1 MANHLLPPNATPQE
15 RAVSETLSR
24 TDTINVPI
32 RALWRPNDCPAHLLP
47 WLAWALSVDE
57 WDEQWSEQQ
66 KREAIATA
74 VYLHRHKGTKA
85 AVQRAMQAI
94 GHDAHIS
101 EWFEYTGRP
110 YTYRL
115 EMASPF
121 VSQAD
126 FNRLIRHI
134 TTAANARS
142 WLEVITQRHT
152 LSQRLTL
159 ATVTQQ
165 AQRTTFSLPPPRF
178 HLAESHTYAASAVH
192 SAHVATL
199 GLPAWAIA
207 DQQHAIHWRGAY
219 HTARQTS
226 IRLDI
231 QVALTPQPLRHACI
245 HQTATTTT
253 IKEEP

>member
-1 MANHLLPPNATPQE
+1 MANHLLPPNATATE
-15 RAVSETLSR
+15 SAVSSTLSR
-24 TDTINVPI
+24 IDTISVPI
-32 RALWRPNDCPAHLLP
+32 RALWRPRDCPAHLLP

-94 GHDAHIS
+94 GHDAQIS
-101 EWFEYTGRP
+101 EWFDYTGRP

-115 EMASPF
+115 EMTSSF
-121 VSQAD
+121 VSQDD

-142 WLEVITQRHT
+142 WLEVITQRHA
-152 LSQRLTL
+152 LEQRLTL
-159 ATVTQQ
+159 ATVTQR
-165 AQRTTFSLPPPRF
+165 AQRSTFSVPRPRF
-178 HLAESHTYAASAVH
+178 SLAESHTYTAGALH
-192 SAHVATL
+192 SAHEATL

-207 DQQHAIHWRGAY
+207 NHQHATYWHEVY
-219 HTARQTS
+219 HTAQQTH

-231 QVALTPQPLRHACI
+231 QCAPTAQPLLHASL